1 MTQYEFQYIK
11 KALNELEK
19 PMTIQDRIKVQK
31 VMAQIL
37 TKSAKKLEEELVDNL
52 AV

>member
-1 MTQYEFQYIK
+1 MTQHEFQYIK
-11 KALNELEK
+11 RAINELEK

-31 VMAQIL
+31 VVAQIL
-37 TKSAKKLEEELVDNL
+37 TRSAEKLEEELVDIL